1 MIHQTFIKDSDIII
15 INGREGGIIK
25 LFLLHFPQLI
35 INEIFFPDTL
45 IFNMT
50 EQVALIAVDANT

>member
-15 INGREGGIIK
+15 INEREGGIIK

-35 INEIFFPDTL
+35 INEIFFSGHL
-45 IFNMT
+45 VFNMT
-50 EQVALIAVDANT
+50 ELVALIAIHTNT